1 MVEII
6 FYVNIGVVNISN
18 VYLMNMA
25 YIINDVTIYKL
36 KRLGPDL
43 KI

>member
-25 YIINDVTIYKL
+25 YIINDVTNI
-36 KRLGPDL
+36 
-43 KI
+43 